1 MFLTDTDIQRPCQR
15 CHDAEAVV
23 VIDTVPGAAPIRET
37 GELCPACVVAV
48 VGTAPVRTDPIAE
61 LQVIDPAERLRR
73 IEWTRHSLGEDLDAL
88 RRRTVS
94 ELRRRG
100 WSWRKIG
107 DAGGVTRARAQQLG
121 RRSISSHTRSS
132 RVPGYR

>member
-1 MFLTDTDIQRPCQR
+1 MLLTDTDVRRPCQR

-23 VIDTVPGAAPIRET
+23 VIDIVPGAPPIRET

-48 VGTAPVRTDPIAE
+48 VGSGPTRTDPIGE
-61 LQVIDPAERLRR
+61 LEVIDPAERLRR
-73 IEWTRHSLGEDLDAL
+73 IEWTRHTLIEDLDTL
-88 RRRTVS
+88 RRRTVG

-100 WSWRKIG
+100 WSWRRIG

-121 RRSISSHTRSS
+121 RR
-132 RVPGYR
+132 